1 MQALRTII
9 WVVIAVVLAILAANN
24 WTDVTVNLWG
34 NLQADIKLPLLM
46 VIAWAV
52 GFVPA
57 LILRGR
63 LWRVKR
69 TLAVHQQV
77 SAVSAAGAGSLGG
90 DPSSDGAGEG
100 LV

>member
-69 TLAVHQQV
+69 SLAVHQQV
-77 SAVSAAGAGSLGG
+77 AAVSAASTGNLHG
-90 DPSSDGAGEG
+90 DGAGEG

>member
-9 WVVIAVVLAILAANN
+9 WVIIAVVLAIFARNN

-34 NLQADIKLPLLM
+34 DLQADIKLPLLLA
-46 VIAWAV
+46 IAWGV

-63 LWRVKR
+63 LWRVNRK
-69 TLAVHQQV
+69 LAVHQQV
-77 SAVSAAGAGSLGG
+77 AAANAAAPG
-90 DPSSDGAGEG
+90 DPRGDGASEG
-100 LV
+100 VV